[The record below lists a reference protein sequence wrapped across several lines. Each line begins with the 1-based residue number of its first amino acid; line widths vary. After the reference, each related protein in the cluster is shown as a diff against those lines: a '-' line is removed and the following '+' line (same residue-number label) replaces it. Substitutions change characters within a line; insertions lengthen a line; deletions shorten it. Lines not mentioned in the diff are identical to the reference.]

1 MKVFG
6 LIIAL
11 LLSISCRGGS
21 IKVDYKSIIDKY
33 QYVNEILEMTNQ
45 EVSDKDDKIY
55 QYILSKEQGKK
66 HIDTFFEEI
75 KVKESKENQFLIL
88 SRLLLQINK
97 VNNKYKVA
105 QNFEKLINELLKS
118 KSPKKWFRAYFNHG
132 LINYIYGNKRLL
144 PCDMSKNAFFI
155 DPFCDVVPCNGMK
168 EKAVMGN
175 LREQDW
181 NTLWNSDQAQK
192 VRECTKHCDRNC
204 WMIGSVSPAMHKYIW
219 VPAWWVIKHKIFKGG
234 KYSLEENKYIGDK
247 Q

>member
-75 KVKESKENQFLIL
+75 KVKESKENQFLIF
-88 SRLLLQINK
+88 SRLLLQINR
-97 VNNKYKVA
+97 VNQYDISN
-105 QNFEKLINELLKS
+105 INEDNNIIEKI
-118 KSPKKWFRAYFNHG
+118 KKLF
-132 LINYIYGNKRLL
+132 
-144 PCDMSKNAFFI
+144 
-155 DPFCDVVPCNGMK
+155 
-168 EKAVMGN
+168 
-175 LREQDW
+175 
-181 NTLWNSDQAQK
+181 
-192 VRECTKHCDRNC
+192 
-204 WMIGSVSPAMHKYIW
+204 
-219 VPAWWVIKHKIFKGG
+219 
-234 KYSLEENKYIGDK
+234 
-247 Q
+247 

>member
-75 KVKESKENQFLIL
+75 KVKESKENQFLIFPTI
-88 SRLLLQINK
+88 QI
-97 VNNKYKVA
+97 
-105 QNFEKLINELLKS
+105 LMELLDNQLQKLTL
-118 KSPKKWFRAYFNHG
+118 FLFQ
-132 LINYIYGNKRLL
+132 LIHLHLL
-144 PCDMSKNAFFI
+144 ILLI
-155 DPFCDVVPCNGMK
+155 D
-168 EKAVMGN
+168 
-175 LREQDW
+175 
-181 NTLWNSDQAQK
+181 
-192 VRECTKHCDRNC
+192 
-204 WMIGSVSPAMHKYIW
+204 
-219 VPAWWVIKHKIFKGG
+219 
-234 KYSLEENKYIGDK
+234 
-247 Q
+247 